1 MLKEESSQHESQDF
15 LDEAVF
21 WAEATW
27 GKGNLATHSSES
39 CQVAILFLFLL
50 PVSLGEGGR

>member
-39 CQVAILFLFLL
+39 CQLILILVTRFI
-50 PVSLGEGGR
+50 R